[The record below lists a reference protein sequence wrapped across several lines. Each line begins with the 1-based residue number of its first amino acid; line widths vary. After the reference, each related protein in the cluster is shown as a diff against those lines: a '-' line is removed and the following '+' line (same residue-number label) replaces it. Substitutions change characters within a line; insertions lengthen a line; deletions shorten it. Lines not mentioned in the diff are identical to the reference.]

1 MDTVQ
6 FENENNTNY
15 MLIHSHK
22 QEGINDSSFE
32 IKMLEKNKIHGL
44 LTVSMRQINNSVIYY
59 YEITAKQQITKIFSY
74 NKIKWQDLKMLCE
87 GISEMVHTINEYM
100 LNLENVLL
108 LPEFIYM
115 DISKRQ
121 VYFTYYPCTA
131 QHTFKQGGFD
141 NQIQQLFEYI
151 LEHYDHNTN
160 KEELMCVYD
169 IYQKVSQNEYNI
181 GQLGELVNV
190 TFPDGKK
197 AIESPV
203 NEQEPWSGTYEKEE
217 QDTLVD
223 AVPCETIYEEKEVAD
238 KGHASMQK
246 KIKIIAALCAVFGI
260 ICLLF
265 PQIIPLPVNP
275 VAALVLVAAGTA
287 IYAVIDYFSK
297 TALSKIEYST
307 YNQPYIISKEKSQ
320 SNNIDQRAD
329 LQEYQEGMQSG
340 AAFETDTENA
350 EKQQEAGKEEMVFG
364 GQTMLLSEYMAKKSQ
379 DEVCVTL
386 VYQGNASGLDKEI
399 QIEHFPCMIGSLGK
413 HCDIEIK
420 SETISRIHMCIFR
433 KDSQIYVEDMN
444 STNGTYIN
452 GIRISTGTKQLL
464 VNGDELK
471 LASFLYKV
479 EIT

>member
-44 LTVSMRQINNSVIYY
+44 LTVSMRQINNGVIYY
-59 YEITAKQQITKIFSY
+59 YEITAKQQMTKIFSY
-74 NKIKWQDLKMLCE
+74 NKMKWQELKMLCE

-100 LNLENVLL
+100 LNLEHVLL

-131 QHTFKQGGFD
+131 QHTLKQGSFD

-160 KEELMCVYD
+160 REELMCVYD

-181 GQLGELVNV
+181 GRLGELVNV
-190 TFPDGKK
+190 TFQDGKK
-197 AIESPV
+197 AVESPV
-203 NEQEPWSGTYEKEE
+203 NEQNAWNIGYEKEE
-217 QDTLVD
+217 QDTIVD

-238 KGHASMQK
+238 KGHAAVQK
-246 KIKIIAALCAVFGI
+246 KIKIMAALCAVFGI

-265 PQIIPLPVNP
+265 PKIIPLSVSPA
-275 VAALVLVAAGTA
+275 AALVFVAAGTVL
-287 IYAVIDYFSK
+287 YAVIDHFPK

-307 YNQPYIISKEKSQ
+307 YDQPFVISKEKSQ
-320 SNNIDQRAD
+320 SNNIDRRAD
-329 LQEYQEGMQSG
+329 MQEYHESLQSG
-340 AAFETDTENA
+340 ETFEVDTKNA
-350 EKQQEAGKEEMVFG
+350 EKQQEAEMEKTVFN
-364 GQTMLLSEYMAKKSQ
+364 GQTMLLSEYMAKKSK

-386 VYQGNASGLDKEI
+386 VYQGNSSGLDKEI
-399 QIEHFPCMIGSLGK
+399 QIQQFPCMVGSLGK

-420 SETISRIHMCIFR
+420 SKTISRIHMCIFR

-452 GIRISTGTKQLL
+452 GIRVSTGTKQLL
-464 VNGDELK
+464 ENGDELK
-471 LASFLYKV
+471 LASLLYKV